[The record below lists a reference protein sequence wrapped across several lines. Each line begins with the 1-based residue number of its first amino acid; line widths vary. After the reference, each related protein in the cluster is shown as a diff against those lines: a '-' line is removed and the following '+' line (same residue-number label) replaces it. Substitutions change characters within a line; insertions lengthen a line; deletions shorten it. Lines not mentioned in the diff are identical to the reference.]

1 MKKSIMDILVCPK
14 CKNDLILNV
23 RKEDK
28 EEIIEGE
35 LKCNNCSEIYPIND
49 GIPILLTSDLQ
60 G

>member
-23 RKEDK
+23 KKEDK

-49 GIPILLTSDLQ
+49 GIPNLLTSDLQ

>member
-1 MKKSIMDILVCPK
+1 MDILVCPK

-49 GIPILLTSDLQ
+49 GIPNLLTSDLQ

>member
-23 RKEDK
+23 KKEDK

-35 LKCNNCSEIYPIND
+35 LKCKNCSEIYLIND
-49 GIPILLTSDLQ
+49 GIPNLLTSDLQ

>member
-28 EEIIEGE
+28 EEIIEWE

-49 GIPILLTSDLQ
+49 GIPNLLTSDLQ

>member
-35 LKCNNCSEIYPIND
+35 LKCNNCSNYKHKYIFMCFY
-49 GIPILLTSDLQ
+49 LFFRSK
-60 G
+60 